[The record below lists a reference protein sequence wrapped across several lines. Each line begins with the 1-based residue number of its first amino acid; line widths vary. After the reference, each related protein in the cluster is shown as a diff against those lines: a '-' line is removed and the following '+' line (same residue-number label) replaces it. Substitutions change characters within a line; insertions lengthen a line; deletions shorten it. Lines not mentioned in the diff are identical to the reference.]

1 MTSMTILAGHGLVW
15 WTGIVGGFFFLLL
28 IISALVKQ
36 YNYNIFMKLQIPL
49 TPLHHWF
56 GWLCLGIL
64 GIHFILALFSS
75 VFYVFF

>member
-15 WTGIVGGFFFLLL
+15 WTGMVGGGFFLLL
-28 IISALVKQ
+28 IITAWVKQ
-36 YNYNIFMKLQIPL
+36 YNYNVFMKFQIPL

-56 GWLCLGIL
+56 GWLSLGIL
-64 GIHFILALFSS
+64 GIHFIFALFSS